1 VVVEVEV
8 EEGHIQQQDCMQL
21 VQGKHMHQRYK
32 QHFQYM
38 QEHIVVV
45 VVVDTLVVVEEEE
58 GKLVLVQQELELELE
73 EHILQGLRKVGV
85 VVVMVVEQQIMDVGH
100 KEEQRKRALVFEYSS
115 PWNRCHLQW
124 LLFLLQRR

>member
-1 VVVEVEV
+1 VVVGVEV

-45 VVVDTLVVVEEEE
+45 VVVVVDTLVVVEEG
-58 GKLVLVQQELELELE
+58 GKLVLGQQGLELGLE

-85 VVVMVVEQQIMDVGH
+85 VVVVEQQIMDVGH
-100 KEEQRKRALVFEYSS
+100 KEEQRKRAFVFEYSS
-115 PWNRCHLQW
+115 PWNRCHFQW